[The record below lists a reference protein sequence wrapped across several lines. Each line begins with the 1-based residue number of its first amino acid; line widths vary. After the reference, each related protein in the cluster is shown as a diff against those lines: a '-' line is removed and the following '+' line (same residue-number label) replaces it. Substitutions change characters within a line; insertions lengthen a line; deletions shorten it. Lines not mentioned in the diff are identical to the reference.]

1 MFTTLADRV
10 AALEAQV
17 QNLQQQNHD
26 FRQLIDHSG
35 EIFWTVDI
43 QQRRMLY
50 ISGGFERLYDFASEI
65 QYADPYAFLQVV
77 APADLPIVE
86 EALARQRQGAPS
98 EIEYRVIHRNGSIH
112 WIHERGVPVF
122 DDNGR
127 HVRTAGI
134 AVEITERKFNQ
145 ESLLQQRQLLRTI
158 IDLLPD
164 SVYAKDALGRKTLA
178 NQIDVRYM
186 GLTRESDALGKLD
199 ADTYPPE
206 IAAQLKKVETQ
217 VLLEGKSVI
226 NQEEWLVVNGEQI
239 CLLTSQV
246 PLRGAAGE
254 VTGLVGVGRD
264 ITKFKAAQVA
274 LKELNRTLEDRIAER
289 THALQREVEMRRRK
303 EEELAL
309 SEQRLR
315 QVVDLVPH
323 MIFAKDIDGRYILA
337 NKACADSLG
346 VTVEQLLGKRDAEV
360 NPWPEEAA
368 RFYAE
373 DVQVITQNGALHISE
388 ESIHFYDGS
397 EHIMQTL
404 KIPFVAAGH
413 EKPAMLGVGIE
424 ITEVKLAE
432 AKLKA
437 YTDEL
442 QQANTALRGAA
453 RFKDEFMA
461 MMSHE
466 LRTPLSSI
474 LGLAEA
480 LQLTMYGPLTDRQQ
494 RSLKL
499 IESSGRELLGL
510 IDNLLDL
517 SRIEAGQFH
526 LHDDQFDAVSIS
538 KSAVD
543 LSTDAANAKGQSI
556 QFETNCERLMVQ
568 GDQRRW
574 QQILL
579 NLVGNAIKFTP
590 QSGKIGVKLEADN
603 ANRRVH
609 VHVWDRGIG
618 INQEDLSRLFRPF
631 SQLDSTLTR
640 QFPGTGLGLALAKR
654 LVELQGGEISV
665 HSEPG
670 EGSTFTVSMPYSQ
683 TQGEL

>member
-1 MFTTLADRV
+1 
-10 AALEAQV
+10 
-17 QNLQQQNHD
+17 
-26 FRQLIDHSG
+26 
-35 EIFWTVDI
+35 
-43 QQRRMLY
+43 
-50 ISGGFERLYDFASEI
+50 
-65 QYADPYAFLQVV
+65 
-77 APADLPIVE
+77 
-86 EALARQRQGAPS
+86 
-98 EIEYRVIHRNGSIH
+98 
-112 WIHERGVPVF
+112 
-122 DDNGR
+122 
-127 HVRTAGI
+127 
-134 AVEITERKFNQ
+134 
-145 ESLLQQRQLLRTI
+145 
-158 IDLLPD
+158 
-164 SVYAKDALGRKTLA
+164 
-178 NQIDVRYM
+178 
-186 GLTRESDALGKLD
+186 
-199 ADTYPPE
+199 
-206 IAAQLKKVETQ
+206 
-217 VLLEGKSVI
+217 
-226 NQEEWLVVNGEQI
+226 
-239 CLLTSQV
+239 
-246 PLRGAAGE
+246 
-254 VTGLVGVGRD
+254 
-264 ITKFKAAQVA
+264 
-274 LKELNRTLEDRIAER
+274 
-289 THALQREVEMRRRK
+289 
-303 EEELAL
+303 
-309 SEQRLR
+309 
-315 QVVDLVPH
+315 
-323 MIFAKDIDGRYILA
+323 
-337 NKACADSLG
+337 
-346 VTVEQLLGKRDAEV
+346 
-360 NPWPEEAA
+360 
-368 RFYAE
+368 
-373 DVQVITQNGALHISE
+373 
-388 ESIHFYDGS
+388 
-397 EHIMQTL
+397 
-404 KIPFVAAGH
+404 
-413 EKPAMLGVGIE
+413 MLGVGIE